1 MSTHHSRKR
10 KAPGR
15 QIAKKLFP
23 ILFVA
28 AAVVGLIILWPHVSS
43 SQQDV
48 VPSGT
53 AVQSGV
59 VINEVMTSNKGIF
72 TDDKGNSS
80 DWVELYNETG
90 QAIDLSQFGLSD
102 DAMDG
107 VKWAFPRVTLQPHG
121 YVVVYLTGDS
131 KSDIENGI
139 LHCSF
144 RLSAQGE
151 TLILTNSSG
160 QAVDTVEVP
169 ALDAN
174 VSYGR
179 VDGQWQTLP
188 AISPG
193 FENSDAGI
201 AAYQATR
208 TVQDSPLRI
217 NEVMASNA
225 MTIRNPAGDF
235 SDWVEITNISG
246 ADYDLS
252 GGGLSNDPA
261 DPLKWVFPAGTVIKP
276 GETRLIYCSGVSSTE
291 GDVLEAGFRLSSYS
305 VTVTLSDASGRLL
318 DSVTCS
324 DMDSDWSY
332 ARGVSSGVPTD
343 DWTATSQPT
352 PGYANTA
359 EGFDAFMQANPME
372 TGDVV
377 ISEVLCSNNQ
387 TKFGD
392 AQLSSDYIE
401 IENRGAQAVNLAG
414 YGLTDS
420 ASNPAKYRFPDV
432 TVQPGERVVVLA
444 AGAETAATD
453 TQNLVAPFKLSRL
466 GTTVALFDANDA
478 LLDRYFIG
486 AVPQN
491 ISVGRAENST
501 AVAYFETPTPGTA
514 NGEGK
519 AGIAAAVQF
528 SEAPGKYDGAVQL
541 TLTASEG
548 CDIYY
553 TTDGGTPSESSP
565 KYTGPITVSQT
576 TSVRARALRSDYIA
590 SATATSTYFIGA
602 GHTLPLISVTT
613 DNANLFDPTTG
624 IYMEGPNASQVPGE
638 YKVGANFYS
647 DTEVSASFEVYDESG
662 QRVFSQNLALRMSG
676 GLTLALRNQKSF
688 AVIARSQYG
697 PSTMQYAFFDNR
709 PFTEYKSLV
718 LRQGGR
724 DDTKLKEYV
733 ALQLVDGKMNVV
745 TQASKPYVL
754 YVNGQYFGVYYMME
768 KRNKY
773 MVAAHEGITDG
784 TLTDSINLVKGSG
797 RTYVNNGTNS
807 GYVEIL
813 DYVAAHDMSAK
824 ENYDWL
830 AARLDT
836 DSFMDYMINEIYI
849 GNNDPGNMQ
858 FYQIPPDGK
867 WIQIYQD
874 VEITFQSFDTVAL
887 RRAEATTGSTMFN
900 ALLSYKP
907 WRDAFIERFAW
918 TMENIYAPD
927 KVNALIDQS
936 ADAIRGEIT
945 AEHDRWGDLV
955 TQEKWEQAVQ
965 GMRDFAN
972 TRGAAVVNHLT
983 SGFSL
988 TQEQIDMLNAAVK

>member
-15 QIAKKLFP
+15 QIAKKLIP
-23 ILFVA
+23 ILFVI
-28 AAVVGLIILWPHVSS
+28 AVIVGLIILWPYVSS
-43 SQQDV
+43 SQQAA

-53 AVQSGV
+53 AAQSGV
-59 VINEVMTSNKGIF
+59 VISEIMTSNKGIF

-80 DWVELYNETG
+80 DWVELYNETD

-131 KSDIENGI
+131 KSDIEHGI

-179 VDGQWQTLP
+179 MDGQWQTLP

-252 GGGLSNDPA
+252 GGGLSNDPT
-261 DPLKWVFPAGTVIKP
+261 DSLKWVFPAGTVIKP

-291 GDVLEAGFRLSSYS
+291 GGVLEADFRLSSYS

-332 ARGVSSGVPTD
+332 ARGLSSGVPTD
-343 DWTATSQPT
+343 DWAATSQPT
-352 PGYANTA
+352 PGYANNA
-359 EGFDAFMQANPME
+359 DGFNAFMQANPME

-432 TVQPGERVVVLA
+432 TLQPGERVVVLA
-444 AGAETAATD
+444 AGTETAATD
-453 TQNLVAPFKLSRL
+453 TQSLVAPFKLSRL
-466 GTTVALFDANDA
+466 GTTVALFDANDT

-491 ISVGRAENST
+491 ISVGRSDNGT
-501 AVAYFETPTPGTA
+501 AVAYFETPTPGAA

-519 AGIAAAVQF
+519 AGIATPVQF

-553 TTDGGTPSESSP
+553 TTDGGTPSESSQ

-576 TSVRARALRSDYIA
+576 TSVRARAFRSDYIA
-590 SATATSTYFIGA
+590 SAASTSTYFIGA
-602 GHTLPLISVTT
+602 GHTLPLISITT

-624 IYMEGPNASQVPGE
+624 IYVLGPNPGSAE
-638 YKVGANFYS
+638 AYYPTANFRS
-647 DTEVSASFEVYDESG
+647 DTEVPASFAMYDENG
-662 QRVFSQNLALRMSG
+662 QQVFQQDIGLAMTG
-676 GLTLALRNQKSF
+676 GLSLSLREQKSF
-688 AVIARSQYG
+688 AIYARSQYG
-697 PSTMQYAFFDNR
+697 ESTMAYPFFENR
-709 PFTEYKSLV
+709 DFTEYKSLI
-718 LRQGGR
+718 LRMGGR
-724 DDTKLKEYV
+724 DTSKTKLNTYV
-733 ALQLVDGKMNVV
+733 SLGLVDGQMNVE
-745 TQASKPYVL
+745 TQAAKPCVVYINGEYWGL
-754 YVNGQYFGVYYMME
+754 YYLME

-773 MVAAHEGITDG
+773 MVAQHEGIADKSVI
-784 TLTDSINLVKGSG
+784 DAINLAKGNG
-797 RTYVNNGTNS
+797 GVVNNGSNEGYLEIYNYMNS
-807 GYVEIL
+807 
-813 DYVAAHDMSAK
+813 HDMSVK
-824 ENYDWL
+824 ENYDWV

-836 DSFMDYMINEIYI
+836 DSFMDLMINEIYI
-849 GNNDPGNMQ
+849 ANNDPGNMQ

-867 WIQIYQD
+867 WRQIYQD
-874 VEITFQSFDTVAL
+874 LDNAFYSFDTLAL
-887 RRAEATTGSTMFN
+887 RRDPATTASDVFN
-900 ALLSYKP
+900 GLLKYQP

-918 TMENIYAPD
+918 TMENIYNPD
-927 KVNALIDQS
+927 RVIAMIDEA
-936 ADAIRGEIT
+936 ADAIRGEI
-945 AEHDRWGDLV
+945 AADHERWSELP
-955 TQEKWEQAVQ
+955 TLEEWESGVQ
-965 GMRDFAN
+965 RMRDFAN
-972 TRGAAVVNHLT
+972 MRGGAMVNYLT
-983 SGFSL
+983 NGFSL
-988 TQEQIDMLNAAVK
+988 TQEQIDMLNAAVQ